1 MAPFRFYCPCPQSIL
16 MESDTSQVGQQCQ
29 CPTCGLQFIVP
40 NPAPSQAAAPGPPPG
55 YEGHPQGAATAGHQR
70 AAMPGH
76 VHDAQPYDPHAHYTH
91 QQVGPDNPLAEIH
104 VADGPPPEVDLESPA
119 EDPNRIV
126 TVICPNGCELETPM
140 SMIGTDAMCPQC
152 NAQFRLRYEDTL
164 EYKEEQ
170 EREKERRE
178 QQFSESALKWAI
190 VMAVLVGIA
199 IIGMFVMVALR

>member
-1 MAPFRFYCPCPQSIL
+1 MAPFRFYCPCPRNIL
-16 MESDTSQVGQQCQ
+16 MESDTAQVGQQCQ

-40 NPAPSQAAAPGPPPG
+40 SPDPNQAAAGPQVGYGGYPQGMPGQAAPPYAPPPQQYVPPAQPAHGYDPGYVGPPPG
-55 YEGHPQGAATAGHQR
+55 T
-70 AAMPGH
+70 
-76 VHDAQPYDPHAHYTH
+76 
-91 QQVGPDNPLAEIH
+91 AEIH
-104 VADGPPPEVDLESPA
+104 VADAAGPEFDLENPQD
-119 EDPNRIV
+119 DPNRVV

-140 SMIGTDAMCPQC
+140 SMIGTDAMCPEC
-152 NAQFRLRYEDTL
+152 NAQFRLRYEDTV

-170 EREKERRE
+170 QREKERRE